1 MTEVAGQTPAAS
13 LATRQD
19 ISAFRP
25 GMTGQSRR
33 GRPGKMKLQ
42 EEVCTNGHTTD
53 SEEEEEAEPV
63 SGTLVL
69 RVVSQPAS
77 PGGSRKTSAARQ
89 PPAFLNG
96 DDHGPGAG
104 ETFLTVQVQRSS
116 SSGSLARSR
125 HSSAGAGAGDWQLE
139 RARKRSQ
146 FSSRES
152 SFSPGPPSTDLDLSR
167 PR

>member
-77 PGGSRKTSAARQ
+77 PHARTRRTALGGHSQALPTSKV
-89 PPAFLNG
+89 PAC
-96 DDHGPGAG
+96 A
-104 ETFLTVQVQRSS
+104 V
-116 SSGSLARSR
+116 
-125 HSSAGAGAGDWQLE
+125 
-139 RARKRSQ
+139 
-146 FSSRES
+146 
-152 SFSPGPPSTDLDLSR
+152 
-167 PR
+167 